1 MVLVAMASTTSGMM
15 LSSPLEDRLTSW
27 RQLVFASTFG
37 RFVGSLDTPSSL
49 FDTFKLTP
57 VTFGFTDKPSSR
69 ALYRGSKVI
78 SLVIH
83 AEELT
88 YDMMSPFNLQ
98 LERLREWMAMAVL
111 TNCLNPAPTVAP

>member
-1 MVLVAMASTTSGMM
+1 MVLVAMASTTSGMT
-15 LSSPLEDRLTSW
+15 LSSPLEDRLTSR

-37 RFVGSLDTPSSL
+37 RFPGSLDTPSSL

-57 VTFGFTDKPSSR
+57 VTFGFTDRPSSR
-69 ALYRGSKVI
+69 ALYREREEEGVGKVI
-78 SLVIH
+78 SLVIR
-83 AEELT
+83 AKELT

-111 TNCLNPAPTVAP
+111 TNC